1 MFMCLKMFRWD
12 HSICVQN
19 VMHSLHFAVSTW
31 FVVVV
36 FTIRAP
42 KSVFVLRS
50 ESFCLFFVF
59 VFEGIGRYAACKA
72 VRL

>member
-1 MFMCLKMFRWD
+1 MCAKRHAFTPFCSFHMVRCCF
-12 HSICVQN
+12 
-19 VMHSLHFAVSTW
+19 
-31 FVVVV
+31 